1 MSICPTSVRLGLL
14 DCGSARE
21 LSGDFHKLHWNCT
34 GKIKSFDQ
42 FIFQTIWKPRLFLLR
57 PIHSIPQWNDRPT
70 PPLNSSIALC
80 LSIERWWLE
89 GNIITSHY
97 LPIRGQL
104 FITLRYSHQ
113 PVNSRRHS
121 WSSTKFVGTISVV
134 SFKYSPLDYFYLVG
148 SRIFCSS
155 IFGST
160 HEKTSRKWF
169 RCILRWWWWPVIIK
183 IYLFCKTGNSIN
195 IPSCN
200 SSVMSCQDESAVIY
214 YLNPF

>member
-1 MSICPTSVRLGLL
+1 MWASVPPLYGL
-14 DCGSARE
+14 DCWIVEVHVNYREIFINYNEIARE
-21 LSGDFHKLHWNCT
+21 
-34 GKIKSFDQ
+34 KSSHLMNLFFKQ
-42 FIFQTIWKPRLFLLR
+42 FESPGCFCCGPF
-57 PIHSIPQWNDRPT
+57 IPQWNDRPT

-160 HEKTSRKWF
+160 HEKTSRKCF